1 MHPKKSPRPLGML
14 PLFQQHYW
22 SLVGDCVTHTLLDF
36 LNHFIVPPNLSE
48 THVVFIPKIKYPT
61 KITQYQLTSLNNVML
76 RLVSKVLENRL
87 KRLFPH
93 VTSENQSVFMSQR
106 LIADNVMVAF
116 ETMHHINQKKMGKI
130 REMGVK
136 HDMSKAYDRVE

>member
-1 MHPKKSPRPLGML
+1 MSG
-14 PLFQQHYW
+14 
-22 SLVGDCVTHTLLDF
+22 
-36 LNHFIVPPNLSE
+36 SE

-106 LIADNVMVAF
+106 LIVDNVMVAF
-116 ETMHHINQKKMGKI
+116 KTMHHINQKKMGKI
-130 REMGVK
+130 GEMGVK
-136 HDMSKAYDRVE
+136 LDMSNAYDRVE

>member
-1 MHPKKSPRPLGML
+1 ML
-14 PLFQQHYW
+14 
-22 SLVGDCVTHTLLDF
+22 THTLLDF

-106 LIADNVMVAF
+106 LIVDNVMVAF
-116 ETMHHINQKKMGKI
+116 KTMHHIN
-130 REMGVK
+130 
-136 HDMSKAYDRVE
+136 